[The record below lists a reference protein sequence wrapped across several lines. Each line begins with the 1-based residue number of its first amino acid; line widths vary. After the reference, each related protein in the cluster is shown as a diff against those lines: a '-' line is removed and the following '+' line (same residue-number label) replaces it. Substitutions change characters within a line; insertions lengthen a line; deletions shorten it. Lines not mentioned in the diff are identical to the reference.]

1 MIAAQRAGVLK
12 YAVQDGRFAQANIS
26 FLFELACQRVE
37 QALAGFHPTARQVPA
52 RHVAVADEEHA
63 AARFE
68 HDRTHAE
75 RHPACEPPI
84 EVQESLDHPSSS
96 RLAFDP
102 TGSALSGLEPF

>member
-37 QALAGFHPTARQVPA
+37 QALARSPPPARQVPA
-52 RHVAVADEEHA
+52 GHVAGAEEKPA
-63 AARFE
+63 AARSE
-68 HDRTHAE
+68 HARTHAG